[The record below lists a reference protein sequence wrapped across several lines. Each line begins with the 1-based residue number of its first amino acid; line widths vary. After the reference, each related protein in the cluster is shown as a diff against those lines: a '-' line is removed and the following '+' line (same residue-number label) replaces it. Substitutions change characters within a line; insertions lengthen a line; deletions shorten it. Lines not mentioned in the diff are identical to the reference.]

1 MGAPFGWATMKDIS
15 EKGIKIKRYYR
26 FLGVANS
33 ISFVGNDWNHGD
45 VIARDEKGTRGLD
58 A

>member
-1 MGAPFGWATMKDIS
+1 MGSPFGWATMKHIS
-15 EKGIKIKRYYR
+15 EKRIKIRRDYR

-33 ISFVGNDWNHGD
+33 ISFLGNVWNRGD
-45 VIARDEKGTRGLD
+45 GIARDEKGTRGLD